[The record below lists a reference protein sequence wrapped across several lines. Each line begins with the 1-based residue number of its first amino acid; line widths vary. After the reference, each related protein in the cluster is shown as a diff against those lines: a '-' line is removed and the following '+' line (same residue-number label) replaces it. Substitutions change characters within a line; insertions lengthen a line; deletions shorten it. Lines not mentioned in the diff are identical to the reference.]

1 MISNNTE
8 TDKKYQNI
16 ITEKLRELLGEYEVD
31 ILTEYVWHMAGNSKS
46 SSEFMCNEL
55 KDFLGDHTTVFV
67 DWLLKLIDEIKKN
80 QKDDNLNDEK
90 SRSNKSP
97 DSRSKQSLNQSKKS
111 KSYLKDYD
119 SNKRNNSR
127 SRRGSKSIRSS
138 SDKYSNND
146 SDLFSKKYKKRQRE
160 ISIRSNSSK
169 IHSRKFHYDRNQP
182 RRRLNDNEK
191 YDKKIKL
198 REKDRTNDKSYSRSL
213 SPNRKIYVEKKGG
226 IKKGNKEY
234 SYSDGL
240 RSNTEME
247 ERKNSVSDEYNN
259 LDKKNKAILKP
270 NPRFGDD
277 KTFPFLQPAS
287 SNLNPQEMPNYVMN
301 RNYPYDK
308 GMNFEGKYYQGN
320 YMVSQPNI
328 LDGNVNNPNN
338 SYMAN
343 NVNNN
348 YFNPPNPNH
357 YNNNMQQKNMIPQ
370 PGFAHTNKFQNNM
383 NSNNYSYPKN
393 NIMNVNAKNNNTLN
407 FGNPNNNNM
416 YLNNQ
421 KNQEQFHIQKFNK
434 QIHFNKSFVN
444 SDKSPIKPQNTHTT
458 QPIISNVW
466 INQNANNMTNNSDK
480 NNITNSQINDQ
491 LPNTQ
496 NTNLQDETKLNHIN
510 DGTTNVAIAGG
521 NQMVNQDGVV
531 DPANTVVKI
540 PKKCL
545 YLPNCQFG
553 DKCRYIHPVE
563 NCRNWPYCAFGS
575 ECIYIHP
582 NVPCKFGAYCANYY
596 CNYSHDHVDTSNMP
610 EIGTN
615 GYFLN
620 KKLINNT
627 TQNTNSESFDNKV
640 AQISISMP
648 KTPPEMKK
656 DKNKSEYNENEYIQG
671 MLEAEKQ
678 ELNNLGN
685 NNSTNNDYTNNN
697 FTNNDYT
704 NNNTVELQS
713 GECTE
718 GDGNKN
724 NNLINLSQTNVPFT
738 INKNNLGN
746 LSENNVS
753 NYNCFNGV
761 TNSDKFNQ
769 DNLPTD
775 QGNSEHINNSEN

>member
-1 MISNNTE
+1 MISNNTD

-67 DWLLKLIDEIKKN
+67 DWLLKLIDEIKRN
-80 QKDDNLNDEK
+80 QKGDNLNNLEISKDNLNYDK
-90 SRSNKSP
+90 SNRSP
-97 DSRSKQSLNQSKKS
+97 DSRSKHSPTQTKKT
-111 KSYLKDYD
+111 KSYIKEYD
-119 SNKRNNSR
+119 SSKRNLSR
-127 SRRGSKSIRSS
+127 SRRRSQSIRSG
-138 SDKYSNND
+138 SDKYSTND
-146 SDLFSKKYKKRQRE
+146 PDSYSKKYKKRQRRE
-160 ISIRSNSSK
+160 ISVRSNSSR
-169 IHSRKFHYDRNQP
+169 IHARKFHYDRNQS
-182 RRRLNDNEK
+182 RRRINDNEK
-191 YDKKIKL
+191 YDKKFKL
-198 REKDRTNDKSYSRSL
+198 RENGRANDRSYSHSL
-213 SPNRKIYVEKKGG
+213 SPNRKIYVERKGG
-226 IKKGNKEY
+226 AKKGNKEY
-234 SYSDGL
+234 SYGDGL
-240 RSNTEME
+240 RSNEMDD
-247 ERKNSVSDEYNN
+247 SN
-259 LDKKNKAILKP
+259 LDKKNKPILKP

-277 KTFPFLQPAS
+277 KPAPFLQPAS

-308 GMNFEGKYYQGN
+308 GMNFEGKFYQGN
-320 YMVSQPNI
+320 YMASQPNM
-328 LDGNVNNPNN
+328 LDGNMNNPNN

-348 YFNPPNPNH
+348 YFNPQNPNH
-357 YNNNMQQKNMIPQ
+357 YNNMQQKNMIPQ
-370 PGFAHTNKFQNNM
+370 PGFPYTNKFQ
-383 NSNNYSYPKN
+383 NNYSYPKN
-393 NIMNVNAKNNNTLN
+393 NIMNMNAKNNNTLN
-407 FGNPNNNNM
+407 FGNPNNNM
-416 YLNNQ
+416 HLNSQ
-421 KNQEQFHIQKFNK
+421 KNQEQFHPSKFNK
-434 QIHFNKSFVN
+434 QMHFNKTYVN
-444 SDKSPIKPQNTHTT
+444 SDKSGIKPHNAHTA
-458 QPIISNVW
+458 QPLISNVW
-466 INQNANNMTNNSDK
+466 INQNANNMANNNDK
-480 NNITNSQINDQ
+480 NNNANSQINGQ
-491 LPNTQ
+491 LSNTQ
-496 NTNLQDETKLNHIN
+496 NPNLQDETKLNNIN
-510 DGTTNVAIAGG
+510 DGGANTAIAGG
-521 NQMVNQDGVV
+521 NQMVNQDGVT
-531 DPANTVVKI
+531 DPANAVVKI

-627 TQNTNSESFDNKV
+627 TQNANNENFDNKV

-678 ELNNLGN
+678 ELNNSIN
-685 NNSTNNDYTNNN
+685 NNI
-697 FTNNDYT
+697 
-704 NNNTVELQS
+704 VGLQL
-713 GECTE
+713 GGRTE
-718 GDGNKN
+718 GNGNPN
-724 NNLINLSQTNVPFT
+724 NNLTNFSQTNLPFS
-738 INKNNLGN
+738 INKNNMGN
-746 LSENNVS
+746 LNENNVP

-761 TNSDKFNQ
+761 ANSDQFNQ
-769 DNLPTD
+769 NNLPTD
-775 QGNSEHINNSEN
+775 NGVSEHMNNSEN

>member
-46 SSEFMCNEL
+46 GSEFMCNEL

-80 QKDDNLNDEK
+80 QKDDNLNDDK
-90 SRSNKSP
+90 SRSNKSH
-97 DSRSKQSLNQSKKS
+97 DSRSKHPLTQSKKS

-119 SNKRNNSR
+119 SNKRNISR
-127 SRRGSKSIRSS
+127 SRKGSKSIRSS

-146 SDLFSKKYKKRQRE
+146 PDPFSKKYKKRQRE
-160 ISIRSNSSK
+160 ISIRSNSSR
-169 IHSRKFHYDRNQP
+169 IHSRKFHYDRNQS

-191 YDKKIKL
+191 YDKKLKL
-198 REKDRTNDKSYSRSL
+198 REKGRINDRSYSRSL

-226 IKKGNKEY
+226 VKKGNKEY
-234 SYSDGL
+234 SYSDEL
-240 RSNTEME
+240 CSNNEME
-247 ERKNSVSDEYNN
+247 QRKNSVSDEYNN

-328 LDGNVNNPNN
+328 LDGNVNNPTN

-357 YNNNMQQKNMIPQ
+357 YINNMQQKNMIPQ
-370 PGFAHTNKFQNNM
+370 PGFVHTNKFPNNM
-383 NSNNYSYPKN
+383 NSSNYSYPKN
-393 NIMNVNAKNNNTLN
+393 NIMNINAKNNNTLN
-407 FGNPNNNNM
+407 FGNPNNNM

-421 KNQEQFHIQKFNK
+421 KNQEQFHTQKFNK
-434 QIHFNKSFVN
+434 QIHFNKSYAN
-444 SDKSPIKPQNTHTT
+444 SDKSPIKPHNAHTT
-458 QPIISNVW
+458 QPMISNVW
-466 INQNANNMTNNSDK
+466 INQNANNMTNNNDK
-480 NNITNSQINDQ
+480 NNIANSQINDQ

-496 NTNLQDETKLNHIN
+496 NLNLQDETKLNHVN
-510 DGTTNVAIAGG
+510 DGGTNVAIAGG
-521 NQMVNQDGVV
+521 NQMVNQDGIV
-531 DPANTVVKI
+531 DPANTMVKI

-596 CNYSHDHVDTSNMP
+596 CNYSHDHIDTSNMP

-627 TQNTNSESFDNKV
+627 TQNTNNESFDNKV

-678 ELNNLGN
+678 ELNNLEN
-685 NNSTNNDYTNNN
+685 NNSINNN
-697 FTNNDYT
+697 ILG
-704 NNNTVELQS
+704 LQL

-718 GDGNKN
+718 GDGNPN
-724 NNLINLSQTNVPFT
+724 NNLINLSQTNIPFS

-761 TNSDKFNQ
+761 SNSDKFNQ
-769 DNLPTD
+769 NNLPTG
-775 QGNSEHINNSEN
+775 QEASEHK